1 VQVGREG
8 NDVFET
14 FTGLTQQQAD
24 EVSTRGLKETAAA
37 TAIVKD
43 SQGNVVTEDFL
54 GDERGFQQ
62 SRSDP
67 SAFIEKRD
75 LRIQSQGELE
85 DITFKSLQQ
94 NEQSQR
100 VGPRNVDTDFLTG
113 PPRPQ
118 NNQDDTPLGRPF
130 QDTDDQDPGDF
141 DVGFDVEEELGL

>member
-14 FTGLTQQQAD
+14 FTGLTEEQAD

-37 TAIVKD
+37 TGIVFD
-43 SQGNVVTEDFL
+43 SQGNVVTDDFL

-67 SAFIEKRD
+67 SAFIEQRD
-75 LRIQSQGELE
+75 LRMSSQGELE
-85 DITFKSLQQ
+85 DITFKSLQENQ
-94 NEQSQR
+94 EGQTG
-100 VGPRNVDTDFLTG
+100 GPRNVDTDFLQR

-118 NNQDDTPLGRPF
+118 SESDGTPRGRPF
-130 QDTDDQDPGDF
+130 QDNDEDPGF